1 MYVDFICGRHTLLSN
16 LSTLVDPSGCLP
28 HLANFSSS
36 SIADDAANE
45 KCGIS
50 CIVVISKLMS
60 VRCLMFSDLLL
71 SVSFVNFVLVVVCV
85 LVGYAA

>member
-16 LSTLVDPSGCLP
+16 LSTLVDLSGCLP

-50 CIVVISKLMS
+50 CIVISELMS
-60 VRCLMFSDLLL
+60 VRCLMFSDLL

-85 LVGYAA
+85 LVGYAV